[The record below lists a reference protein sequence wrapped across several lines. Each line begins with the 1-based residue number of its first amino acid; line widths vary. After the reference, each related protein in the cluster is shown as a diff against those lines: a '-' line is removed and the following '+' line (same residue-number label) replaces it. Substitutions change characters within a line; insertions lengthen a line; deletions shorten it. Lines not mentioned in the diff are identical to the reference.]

1 MRDISSS
8 DANKTEESDVNM
20 GLNAKN
26 VKEKRS
32 NKEDIKREKFMR
44 REFRVAKTLAVITVV
59 YIICLLP
66 VYMTLLVTV
75 LKNDNHLPKLVFPL
89 TLWLLLCNS
98 GVNPILYAVFNT
110 NFRNSFKKILKI

>member
-1 MRDISSS
+1 MNKTGYQLRDISSS
-8 DANKTEESDVNM
+8 DVNKTEESDVNM
-20 GLNAKN
+20 DLNAQKDWDKN
-26 VKEKRS
+26 VNKREKKG
-32 NKEDIKREKFMR
+32 NKEDIKQEKFMR

-75 LKNDNHLPKLVFPL
+75 LKNDNHLPKLLFPL

-98 GVNPILYAVFNT
+98 G
-110 NFRNSFKKILKI
+110 